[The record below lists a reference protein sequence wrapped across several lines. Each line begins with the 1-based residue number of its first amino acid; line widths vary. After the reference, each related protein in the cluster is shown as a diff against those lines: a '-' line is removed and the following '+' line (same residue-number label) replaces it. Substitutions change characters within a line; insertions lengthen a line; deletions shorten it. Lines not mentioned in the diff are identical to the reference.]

1 MTAITTHAH
10 LALLSDRGVVSV
22 SGEDATAFLDNLIT
36 NDMDLLKTQA
46 ALFAGLL
53 SPQGKILFEFFVIKH
68 DVIEHGGGYLLET
81 RRDKAADLVKRL
93 TMYKLRAKVTINDL
107 TANYAVAAAW
117 AGAAPVA
124 PLSISFP
131 DPRHGDLGARVLMA
145 PTMAAKLDA
154 DLEPESR
161 YHAHRIALG
170 IAEGGRDYTL
180 GDTFPHEANF
190 DLVGGVSFTKGC
202 YVGQEVVS
210 RMQNKSVVRK
220 RVVRVSGAALVSGAE
235 VKLGDAVIGTLGSV
249 DGQGGLALMRLDRA
263 VEAADQGLTMTAGG
277 PPITIDAAA
286 LKRYR
291 QSVVDKPANVL

>member
-1 MTAITTHAH
+1 MATNTTHAH

-36 NDMDLLKTQA
+36 SDMDLLKTQA

-53 SPQGKILFEFFVIKH
+53 SPQGKILFEFFVVRQ
-68 DVIEHGGGYLLET
+68 DAIEHGGGYLLET

-107 TANYAVAAAW
+107 SANYAVVTAW
-117 AGAAPVA
+117 AGAAPVS

-131 DPRHGDLGARVLMA
+131 DPRHRDLGTRMLMA

-170 IAEGGRDYTL
+170 IAEGGRDYAL

-210 RMQNKSVVRK
+210 RMENKSVVRK
-220 RVVRVSGAALVSGAE
+220 RVVRVSGAALVPGVE

-249 DGQGGLALMRLDRA
+249 DGQSGLALIRLDRA
-263 VEAADQGLTMTAGG
+263 VEAADQGLSMTAGG
-277 PPITIDAAA
+277 QPIAIDAAA

-291 QSVVDKPANVL
+291 QSVADKPTGLL